1 MGLNL
6 RKIGQTIGNVVSS
19 GVKDVG
25 NLGSLAAA
33 DITGNQVAQ
42 QHASQALQNSAQPVI
57 QAIQNNVVQPV
68 EQTAQNFVQSPL
80 ASVAKLGLADITSN
94 PTAAQN
100 ATTQLK
106 ANFNKPKQQLT
117 TVKNGKIVINP
128 TVSKQIL
135 GLANGVGEAG
145 PLAEGEAESAIQKAN
160 KAPSLPNSSLPK
172 KNLTPGD
179 KSPAVE
185 GKGRGVPLSNLSGL
199 VADTNGQLRSAE
211 PIITP
216 LTTSLENS
224 GKIPVYEG
232 QTPGALGSYSG
243 TGIDFE
249 KGTGKIKIGALH
261 DNTTLVHEVAHKNY
275 EALPVEHQGV
285 LDYALKNFN
294 EKNPGAFS
302 TTNNPAENIALA
314 AEDFIQNRK
323 AYGGKFSNELVRNTP
338 NGKLLFDFLKKNADD
353 ATNNIQKVK
362 PKVSLKGSASDAQ
375 ILKSLGASEEDIP
388 ALLQKD
394 QAQQAAIQNRQLPV
408 PDSNAGVGEVSKSI
422 KQQLTTPAP
431 RTIEEN
437 TALNPLKISVP
448 DVQPGNYKLARALPG
463 SVRAPIQL
471 SAELAYRSAKSL
483 YEKEG
488 TNINDLAENP
498 SLAKTSLAKDA
509 LAKYQDLTNRIHAT
523 SQALGGNTN
532 YLKNYDIRNYD
543 LEDKGTQEA
552 LTKLNGGVPVDPK
565 DFNGIDN
572 LSRMFNSRA
581 EATGAGL
588 KFANADKPYQDISDY
603 ANPRTSKLGR
613 QALVKGA
620 TEADMGGTVKS
631 RSLDLGNGQVIPLSD
646 KGIKEFKAFEPHV
659 PTDNK
664 IIKGART
671 ANAEATGFL
680 LTGGQFH
687 PINIAALRAAP
698 TLAAEGHLGEATSGL
713 GRTFGVLAPGGRARA
728 DAVLN
733 KALQDGTAQKAAQ
746 IGMPYGGGSFS
757 EEGSFV
763 DNAVGHGLVFGKQ
776 MPMMHD
782 QVARSVIADL
792 EKKGVPLDSEAAVD
806 AGTAG
811 NNLMGAMNKEVQN
824 VSPKVNQAMS
834 DFLLAKQFTPSK
846 FSTLKYA
853 TKSGVAGS
861 YARRALVANV
871 AASAAIIGG
880 IGYLVHQKSDDV
892 KDILLRSIFDPAVP
906 TPLKDS
912 KGNTLK
918 FRTPGTDTSDLA
930 KLLGFKL
937 TRGQDGHLDVNWKP
951 SNMPSTIEDYLRARL
966 APVASGAVKIA
977 TNENFAGKPLFD
989 PNASLGQKLEQAGTS
1004 LISGQLPI
1012 GLQGVPMLSGVEKHL
1027 PGGVQAVLNAQK
1039 SGSNPLIKSLG
1050 SSFGLTPTTDTT
1062 VGKGQQSAQYYDA
1075 LDQAQKGLNRQE
1087 KDALDLYA
1095 GSKKN
1100 PVTGKYDIVPN
1111 ANDARVKAT
1120 ALLQNPKVIG
1130 NLIAMNQK
1138 LSQEGQKTDPLW
1150 SESKDDI
1157 TKYLQYS
1164 AMLPGSADKTNW
1176 FNNNQSWYS
1185 PLASARNTFFNSL
1198 PPGDPNKPKLD
1209 LQYPDA
1215 SPQVSALQDQYNNLT
1230 DSTQKGNFLTAHPEL
1245 IQQWDKQ
1252 AVYTNQ
1258 FREALGASP
1267 LKNYPASTP
1276 YIDQQLAAKNYK
1288 DPQVQAYLDKVSE
1301 YNVIKGGANAQF
1313 QGTQLSQSA
1322 LKGVQDLANYG
1333 IVQNPDGSLATVGSG
1348 LAQPGATSTNK
1359 SSSYSKSKYYIRA
1372 HSSKPYI
1379 KKAYLGK
1386 AGKSKTPKIAKAGYK
1401 PKALG
1406 FAPKGTPKAPKVSL
1420 KASAV

>member
-1 MGLNL
+1 M
-6 RKIGQTIGNVVSS
+6 
-19 GVKDVG
+19 G

-42 QHASQALQNSAQPVI
+42 QHASQALQNSAQPI
-57 QAIQNNVVQPV
+57 TQAISQNIVQPI
-68 EQTAQNFVQSPL
+68 EQTAQNVSTSPVVSAL
-80 ASVAKLGLADITSN
+80 KLGAAKLTDN

-100 ATTQLK
+100 ASNQLK
-106 ANFNKPKQQLT
+106 VNFRQPSQPLT
-117 TVKNGKIVINP
+117 TVKNGKIIINP
-128 TVSKQIL
+128 VASKQVL
-135 GLANGVGEAG
+135 SLANGVGEAA
-145 PLAEGEAESAIQKAN
+145 PLGEGEAESSAQKAN
-160 KAPSLPNSSLPK
+160 KLPSP
-172 KNLTPGD
+172 
-179 KSPAVE
+179 SPAKV
-185 GKGRGVPLSNLSGL
+185 VPPT
-199 VADTNGQLRSAE
+199 A
-211 PIITP
+211 
-216 LTTSLENS
+216 
-224 GKIPVYEG
+224 
-232 QTPGALGSYSG
+232 
-243 TGIDFE
+243 
-249 KGTGKIKIGALH
+249 
-261 DNTTLVHEVAHKNY
+261 
-275 EALPVEHQGV
+275 
-285 LDYALKNFN
+285 
-294 EKNPGAFS
+294 
-302 TTNNPAENIALA
+302 
-314 AEDFIQNRK
+314 
-323 AYGGKFSNELVRNTP
+323 
-338 NGKLLFDFLKKNADD
+338 
-353 ATNNIQKVK
+353 VK
-362 PKVSLKGSASDAQ
+362 PKVVPTPAAGQGASEAQ
-375 ILKSLGASEEDIP
+375 ILKSLGASDDEIP
-388 ALLQKD
+388 ALLKQE
-394 QAQQAAIQNRQLPV
+394 QQQQTAIQSRQVQIPN
-408 PDSNAGVGEVSKSI
+408 SNAGIGEVSNAV

-437 TALNPLKISVP
+437 TALNPLKVSVP
-448 DVQPGNYKLARALPG
+448 EVQPGNYKLARALPG

-471 SAELAYRSAKSL
+471 SRDLAYRSAKNL
-483 YEKEG
+483 YQKEG
-488 TNINDLAENP
+488 TDINDLAENP
-498 SLAKTSLAKDA
+498 SLAKTKLAKDA

-532 YLKNYDIRNYD
+532 YLKNYDIRQYD
-543 LEDKGTQEA
+543 LGDKATQDV

-572 LSRMFNSRA
+572 LSRMFKTRA
-581 EATGAGL
+581 EAQQAGL
-588 KFANADKPYQDISDY
+588 KFTNPDKPYQTILDY
-603 ANPRTSKLGR
+603 ANPRASKLSR
-613 QALVKGA
+613 QALIKGA
-620 TEADMGGTVKS
+620 TEADMGDAVKS
-631 RSLDLGNGQVIPLSD
+631 RSLDLSNGQVISLSNT
-646 KGIKEFKAFEPHV
+646 GIKEFKAFEPHV

-664 IIKGART
+664 AIKSARTVNTELKGA
-671 ANAEATGFL
+671 L
-680 LTGGQFH
+680 LTASQFH

-698 TLAAEGHLGEATSGL
+698 TLAAEGHLGEAASGL
-713 GRTFGVLAPGGRARA
+713 GRTFRVLGPGGRAKA

-746 IGMPYGGGSFS
+746 IGMPYGGGGFG
-757 EEGSFV
+757 EEGSAV

-792 EKKGVPLDSEAAVD
+792 EKKGIPLDSEAAVD

-811 NNLMGAMNKEVQN
+811 NNLMGAMSKEVQN
-824 VSPKVNQAMS
+824 ISPKVNQKMS
-834 DFLLAKQFTPSK
+834 DFLLANQFTPSK

-853 TKSGVAGS
+853 TKSGIAGS
-861 YARRALVANV
+861 YARRTLAANV
-871 AASAAIIGG
+871 AASVAVGAG
-880 IGYLVHQKSDDV
+880 IGYIVHQKSDNLRDT
-892 KDILLRSIFDPAVP
+892 LLRSIFDPAVP
-906 TPLKDS
+906 TPIKDN
-912 KGNTLK
+912 KGNTIK

-937 TRGQDGHLDVNWKP
+937 VRGQDGHLDVNWKP
-951 SNMPSTIEDYLRARL
+951 GNMPSTIEDYLRARL
-966 APVASGAVKIA
+966 APGASAVVKLA
-977 TNENFAGKPLFD
+977 TNTNFAGKPLFD
-989 PNASLGQKLEQAGTS
+989 PNAPLGQKIEQAGTS
-1004 LISGQLPI
+1004 LVTGNLPI

-1027 PGGVQAVLNAQK
+1027 PAGVQEVLNAQK
-1039 SGSNPLIKSLG
+1039 PGSNPLVKSLG

-1062 VGKGQQSAQYYDA
+1062 VGKGEQSAQYYDA
-1075 LDQAQKGLNRQE
+1075 LAQAQKGLNRQE

-1120 ALLQNPKVIG
+1120 SLLQNPKVIG
-1130 NLIAMNQK
+1130 NLISMNQK
-1138 LSQEGQKTDPLW
+1138 LNKEGQTVDPLW
-1150 SESKDDI
+1150 QQSKDNI

-1185 PLASARNTFFNSL
+1185 PLAAARNTFFNSL

-1359 SSSYSKSKYYIRA
+1359 SSSKSNYKYYIRA

-1386 AGKSKTPKIAKAGYK
+1386 ASKSKTPKIAKAGFK
-1401 PKALG
+1401 PKTLG
-1406 FAPKGTPKAPKVSL
+1406 FVPKGTPKAPKVSL
-1420 KASAV
+1420 KSSMV